1 MDHVFTF
8 LGEPDVQGT
17 LVEVMLKHDFEK
29 ARALQFKV
37 DFDLATYSLIC
48 ESGVFGLTLESRTK
62 SITETFA
69 PDAPVRL
76 SVFLSPILLAER
88 FSSGQEAFT
97 QEINA
102 CLQDMLTPE
111 SPLKQASS
119 YTYLTARQTVPGQ
132 SFEAGFSNKAFEE
145 MDSHLV

>member
-1 MDHVFTF
+1 MSR
-8 LGEPDVQGT
+8 EPSLRSCLST
-17 LVEVMLKHDFEK
+17 ILRR
-29 ARALQFKV
+29 RALQFKV
-37 DFDLATYSLIC
+37 GFDLATYSLIC

-97 QEINA
+97 QEINI
-102 CLQDMLTPE
+102 CLKEMLNPE
-111 SPLKQASS
+111 SPVK
-119 YTYLTARQTVPGQ
+119 
-132 SFEAGFSNKAFEE
+132 
-145 MDSHLV
+145 